1 MILSEAKYV
10 SHVILHVLR
19 ALERQ
24 LIVQP
29 AKAKWVFRSLLL
41 QVSASLNVTLQ
52 LLNKLA

>member
-29 AKAKWVFRSLLL
+29 AKAK
-41 QVSASLNVTLQ
+41 
-52 LLNKLA
+52 